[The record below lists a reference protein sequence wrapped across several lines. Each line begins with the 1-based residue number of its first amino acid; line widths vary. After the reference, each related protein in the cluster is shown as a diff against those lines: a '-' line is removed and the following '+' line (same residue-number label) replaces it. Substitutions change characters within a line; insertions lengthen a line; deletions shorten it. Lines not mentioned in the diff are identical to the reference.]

1 MFRSPKIHVDRH
13 LDMLSK
19 NRPFGVL
26 TNQPWDDSICSGYW
40 FMYRPIRGLIYDVE
54 DFVLEWWNEDWANT
68 LFQLYDQSTL
78 RRLVRG
84 SPGDDQ
90 GRFIA
95 RPGIPVVVT
104 ADTWCTGGPPRDQTF
119 LNQTVSKWDSGLPF

>member
-1 MFRSPKIHVDRH
+1 
-13 LDMLSK
+13 
-19 NRPFGVL
+19 
-26 TNQPWDDSICSGYW
+26 
-40 FMYRPIRGLIYDVE
+40 MYRPIRNLIYDVE

-90 GRFIA
+90 GESIA
-95 RPGIPVVVT
+95 WSGVSVIVV
-104 ADTWCTGGPPRDQTF
+104 AKTWHRWT
-119 LNQTVSKWDSGLPF
+119 SA

>member
-1 MFRSPKIHVDRH
+1 
-13 LDMLSK
+13 
-19 NRPFGVL
+19 
-26 TNQPWDDSICSGYW
+26 
-40 FMYRPIRGLIYDVE
+40 MYRPIRGLIYDVE